1 MMHEAPLAAQAVQGG
16 RGGGGVVQEDVLSGR
31 SPQEAGPRATRPVE
45 LSAEVSPVRSEWPSG
60 RADWL
65 MVTWPP
71 S

>member
-45 LSAEVSPVRSEWPSG
+45 LSAEVSPVRSE
-60 RADWL
+60 
-65 MVTWPP
+65 
-71 S
+71 